1 MLIRDTV
8 NLTYIEYTHLYFFFF
23 FFNRLKL
30 SDVKL
35 KFDNI
40 QQIMKIKSNK
50 LEWYVDAASII
61 V

>member
-8 NLTYIEYTHLYFFFF
+8 NLTYIHFSTFF